1 MIRDREIKELVVKRT
16 ENPCVGSSILS
27 RATTK
32 SSNIK
37 TYDNHK
43 KLNKSNF
50 TTTINYNLSRSEF
63 FYLDKLQKQLQLGV

>member
-37 TYDNHK
+37 TYNDNK
-43 KLNKSNF
+43 KLDKSKL
-50 TTTINYNLSRSEF
+50 TTTINYNISRSEF
-63 FYLDKLQKQLQLGV
+63 FYLDKLQKRLQIV